1 VTTRT
6 IARDDPELVLFEAH
20 FRRIFDSEP
29 DFAGLTDAAR
39 RVLAVA
45 AVLFYRRGSAATSI
59 RELARECHL
68 SPGALY
74 NHFASRDEM
83 LYVLV
88 EAGHRQVE
96 RALADALADTDGTAV
111 DRLRCFVRA
120 YTDRHLYLPAYAQLV
135 HREYVH
141 LSPTKRD
148 EIVER
153 RRAIREQLVEILR
166 AGRNDGSF
174 VLIPDVDAPV
184 RQAMM
189 IMDMCSRTS
198 EWFNPSKATADLT
211 GGYVTAALRLVG
223 AQPAQ

>member
-1 VTTRT
+1 MTSRT

-20 FRRIFDSEP
+20 FRRVFDAEP
-29 DFAGLTDAAR
+29 DFAGLSDAAR
-39 RVLAVA
+39 RILAIA
-45 AVLFYRRGSAATSI
+45 AVLFYRHGSAATSI
-59 RELARECHL
+59 RELARECRL

-96 RALADALADTDGTAV
+96 RALAAALAAADDTPT

-120 YTDRHLYLPAYAQLV
+120 YTERHLYLPAYAQLV

-141 LSPTKRD
+141 LSAPRRE
-148 EIVER
+148 EIVDR

-166 AGRNDGSF
+166 AGHDDGSF
-174 VLIPDVDAPV
+174 VLIPGRDAPV

-198 EWFNPSKATADLT
+198 EWFNPSKAAADLT
-211 GGYVTAALRLVG
+211 SRYVTAALRLVG
-223 AQPAQ
+223 ATTE